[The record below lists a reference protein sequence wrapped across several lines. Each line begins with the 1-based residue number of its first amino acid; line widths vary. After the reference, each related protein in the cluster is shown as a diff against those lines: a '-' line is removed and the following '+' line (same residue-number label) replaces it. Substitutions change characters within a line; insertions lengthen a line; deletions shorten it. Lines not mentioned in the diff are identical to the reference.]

1 MVEGAFEMRLGL
13 TRSAG
18 DLQLVEIGEVNGSLT
33 ATLIPGAVID
43 PATGVAPY
51 AMDPTLL
58 DGLARTTAAPLDLSS
73 LLAPV
78 PRPPRVFGIA
88 LNYRDHAAET
98 GRPVPTVQTWFMK
111 QSTAVN
117 APFGALAKPSMSDM
131 LDFEAELVAVIG
143 RTCRR
148 VPASRAHEV
157 IAGYAT
163 GCDVTVRDWQRATP
177 TMNLGKGWD
186 THAPFG
192 PWLTSASAV
201 EAEGGLAHRAVRC
214 AVNGTMMQDG
224 VAGDMVFSV
233 AEQIAHLSTAMTL
246 LPGDVIFTGT
256 PAGVGIAR
264 TPPVFLSVG
273 DVVRCEVEGLGAIEN
288 LVTADGTETMIV

>member
-1 MVEGAFEMRLGL
+1 MIERTFGMRLGL
-13 TRSAG
+13 TRLDG
-18 DLQLVEIGEVNGSLT
+18 NWQLVEIGGPDNDLT
-33 ATLIPGAVID
+33 VTPWLGAQID
-43 PATGVAPY
+43 PATGVVPFLQQP
-51 AMDPTLL
+51 DLL
-58 DGLARTTAAPLDLSS
+58 AGLSRGPSGPLDPAALM
-73 LLAPV
+73 APV

-111 QSTAVN
+111 QTTSVN
-117 APFGALAKPSMSDM
+117 APFGTIAKPAVSDM

-148 VPASRAHEV
+148 VPADRAHAV

-163 GCDVTVRDWQRATP
+163 GCDITVRDWQRATP
-177 TMNLGKGWD
+177 TMNMGKGWD

-192 PWLTSASAV
+192 PWLTSARAV
-201 EAEGGLAHRAVRC
+201 DAGGGLGHRAVRC
-214 AVNGTMMQDG
+214 SINGATMQDG
-224 VAGDMVFSV
+224 VAGDMVFSI

-246 LPGDVIFTGT
+246 LPGDVIYTGT

-273 DVVRCEVEGLGAIEN
+273 DVVRCEVAGLGAIEN
-288 LVTADGTETMIV
+288 VVVADSVEMIMD